1 MGKLRVLRSKIGPIE
16 ERKRLTIEDFREDW
30 VVVWMLRQNWE
41 RRPIVLK
48 NVVPLSVRA
57 DVAGNNSNS
66 NIHDKKQEE
75 DQTGAPKK
83 KFISLAFPSY
93 LQGEVPTS
101 NQKITVHTEK
111 KKRKK

>member
-1 MGKLRVLRSKIGPIE
+1 M
-16 ERKRLTIEDFREDW
+16 IEDFREDW
-30 VVVWMLRQNWE
+30 VVVWMLRQTWE

-83 KFISLAFPSY
+83 KIHLSSVSIIPPRRSTHFKSKDNCSY
-93 LQGEVPTS
+93 RE
-101 NQKITVHTEK
+101 KEK
-111 KKRKK
+111 KKIITSDDKS